1 MILEAR
7 VPESEAPSVEPA
19 EDTVLAALFSTSD
32 IPPPPPHENDKR
44 SRGRDE
50 DKARAWKKE
59 RREMEAA
66 MRASL
71 AEEEARQMRAEEL
84 AAGASRSRTVEIA
97 GDTADSAIDAK
108 DTTEGVHIT
117 EVVGS
122 GEPDKPAC

>member
-1 MILEAR
+1 MTLQATVESLRADLDTILEYR
-7 VPESEAPSVEPA
+7 VPDSEAPSADPA

-71 AEEEARQMRAEEL
+71 AEEEARQMREGEL
-84 AAGASRSRTVEIA
+84 VAGASSSRIVEIE
-97 GDTADSAIDAK
+97 GGTTDSVVDVE
-108 DTTEGVHIT
+108 DTTEGV
-117 EVVGS
+117 
-122 GEPDKPAC
+122 